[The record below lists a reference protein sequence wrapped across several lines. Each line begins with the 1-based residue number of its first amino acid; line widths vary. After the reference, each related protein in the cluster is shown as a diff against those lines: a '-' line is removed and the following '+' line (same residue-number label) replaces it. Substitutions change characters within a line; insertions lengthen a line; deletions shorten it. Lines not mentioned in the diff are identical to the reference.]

1 MEDHIDFRDYLL
13 MNNLDMSYESVS
25 VVINEKNLL
34 IEEMKSLLD
43 EKENF
48 HQIEK
53 MDLIS
58 KVDLRIFRIG
68 IYKTLLKNMN

>member
-13 MNNLDMSYESVS
+13 VNNLDMSYESVS
-25 VVINEKNLL
+25 GVINEKNLL

-48 HQIEK
+48 YLIEK
-53 MDLIS
+53 RDLIS
-58 KVDLRIFRIG
+58 KVDRRIFRIG
-68 IYKTLLKNMN
+68 IYKTVLKNLN